1 MLITSNGSTPYTNN
15 LSGGKR
21 QDVPFPGSW
30 YVTEFEPYNHAYLTD
45 IEENNGVI
53 TFQFTNTATG
63 IKTPESET
71 VLQEGQ
77 WYNLLGQPIDTQ
89 SYHGVAIRNGTKK
102 IIW

>member
-1 MLITSNGSTPYTNN
+1 MLLRKSSHTGTAPGNGAVV
-15 LSGGKR
+15 L
-21 QDVPFPGSW
+21 PGSW

-63 IKTPESET
+63 IKTPESEA
-71 VLQEGQ
+71 VLQDGQ

-89 SYHGVAIRNGTKK
+89 SYRGVAIRKDGKV
-102 IIW
+102 IMP

>member
-53 TFQFTNTATG
+53 TFQFTNTATN
-63 IKTPESET
+63 IETPSVEAIPID
-71 VLQEGQ
+71 GQ

-89 SYHGVAIRNGTKK
+89 SYRGVAIRKDGKV
-102 IIW
+102 IMP